1 MPATKKFNTLEII
14 LLSIIGILICGI
26 LVGTLF
32 GLQNRNET
40 EPKVVISKDGAVSL
54 NAPKFNTEEAY
65 YSLGAVRVVTKTD
78 SSKIGDKGTTMVISP
93 WIAYPE
99 DDTVFYEEIVRK
111 KSVLRGYFS
120 DYFSNKTK
128 EQLLNTSES
137 EIIEY
142 LQKQLNSQLS
152 LGKISNIYFTD
163 YIFLD

>member
-54 NAPKFNTEEAY
+54 NAPNPNAEEAY
-65 YSLGAVRVVTKTD
+65 YNLGTIRVVTRPD
-78 SSKIGDKGTTMVISP
+78 SSNPDDTGTAMVISP

-99 DDTVFYEEIVRK
+99 GDTVFYEEIVRK
-111 KSVLRGYFS
+111 KGVLRGYFTA
-120 DYFSNKTK
+120 YFSDKTK
-128 EQLLNTSES
+128 KQLLNTSES
-137 EIIEY
+137 VITKY
-142 LQKQLNSQLS
+142 LQEQLNTQLS
-152 LGKISNIYFTD
+152 LGKISNIYFTE